1 LWELLLWVRFR
12 PEGVQVATENAQ
24 DRKFVGGAQQISD
37 KLAEALQGRVV
48 LNAPVASIEWSPE
61 RGAAVCHAISVC
73 LASRDSDR
81 RGVCGLSAAT
91 QERV

>member
-1 LWELLLWVRFR
+1 MMTISSFVVGIAVWGRFR
-12 PEGVQVATENAQ
+12 PEGVQVAMENAQ

-61 RGAAVCHAISVC
+61 RGAAARHAVS
-73 LASRDSDR
+73 
-81 RGVCGLSAAT
+81 LSPSLPCFA
-91 QERV
+91 